1 MTEQEQRI
9 LDVLANPERMTEA
22 LREASRRAIAIH
34 RAFDLPLVG
43 GQDGKVVYGS
53 ADEAEKNLSL

>member
-1 MTEQEQRI
+1 MVR
-9 LDVLANPERMTEA
+9 LSLNAFLMGAVGV
-22 LREASRRAIAIH
+22 SRRAIAIH

-43 GQDGKVVYGS
+43 GQDGKVVYVS